1 MNISNPQ
8 PVLITGASSGI
19 GRALALEYQRRKF
32 PVVATARR
40 LTSLKDLENSDTLLL
55 ELDVNREE
63 SVEKAVKEA
72 GNWRGGIETVINNAG
87 WGLMG
92 PLAELEIAA
101 FQQLLETNLVGVLRV
116 SQAVLKPM
124 IARRQGM
131 IVNIGSVSGVVTT
144 PFAGAYCASKAA
156 LHALSEGMRMELA
169 PFGIR
174 VVEVQPGAVLSSF
187 GSTASAATNLP
198 PADSPYFPIRDRI
211 ADRAAASQ
219 RAGMPASEFAGRLLD
234 RLLAARVPSV
244 IRLAPLSRKLPL
256 LGQLPVRVRDRIF
269 AKRFG
274 LDRLD

>member
-1 MNISNPQ
+1 MSVSDPLPI
-8 PVLITGASSGI
+8 LITGASSGI
-19 GRALALEYQRRKF
+19 GRALALEYRRRKF
-32 PVVATARR
+32 PVVATARH
-40 LTSLKDLENSDTLLL
+40 LASLKDLEDSDTLLL
-55 ELDVNREE
+55 ELDVTREA
-63 SVEKAVKEA
+63 SVEKAVEA
-72 GNWRGGIETVINNAG
+72 AESWRGGIGTLINNAG

-92 PLAELEIAA
+92 PLAELEIGA
-101 FQQLLETNLVGVLRV
+101 FRQLLETNLVGVLHV
-116 SQAVLKPM
+116 SQTVLKPM
-124 IARRQGM
+124 IERRQGM
-131 IVNIGSVSGVVTT
+131 IVNIGSVSGLVTT

-219 RAGMPASEFAGRLLD
+219 RAGMPASEFAGELLD
-234 RLLAARVPSV
+234 KLLEAKVPAV

-256 LGQLPVRVRDRIF
+256 LGSLPAGLRDRIF
-269 AKRFG
+269 SKRFG
-274 LDRLD
+274 LDRLR